1 MIYSI
6 EEIRAKVKPVAEKYD
21 VKEMYLFGSYARGE
35 ADGKSD
41 LDFAVQDEGTKL
53 IGAKFFRFEIELEDT
68 LGLPVDLVSLDC
80 VYQPATRFP
89 NRFAP
94 RFEKDKVAVV

>member
-1 MIYSI
+1 MTYTLD
-6 EEIRAKVKPVAEKYD
+6 EIRAKVKPVVEKYD

-35 ADGKSD
+35 ADEVSD

-53 IGAKFFRFEIELEDT
+53 VGAKFFSFEIELEDT
-68 LGLPVDLVSLDC
+68 LGLPVDVVSLDC
-80 VYQPATRFP
+80 VYQPVTRFP

-94 RFEKDKVAVV
+94 KFERDKVAVI

>member
-1 MIYSI
+1 MIYTL

-35 ADGKSD
+35 ADEKSD

-53 IGAKFFRFEIELEDT
+53 IGAKFFSFEIELEDT
-68 LGLPVDLVSLDC
+68 FGLPVSLISVDC
-80 VYQPATRFP
+80 VYKPTTRFP

-94 RFEKDKVAVV
+94 RFEKDKVAIV